1 MSTTF
6 RVSGPMG
13 GCFTRDMKP
22 KAIYAVSTPGRNAI
36 VISEIKTL
44 LVWLMYSQ
52 QDKTRHNTDL
62 TTK

>member
-1 MSTTF
+1 
-6 RVSGPMG
+6 MG